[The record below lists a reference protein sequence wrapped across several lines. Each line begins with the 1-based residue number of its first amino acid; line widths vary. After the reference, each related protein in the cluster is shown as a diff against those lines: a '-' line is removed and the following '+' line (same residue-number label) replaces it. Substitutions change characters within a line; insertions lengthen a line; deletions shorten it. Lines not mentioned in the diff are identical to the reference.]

1 MSIHMS
7 TPKIIAWVVGG
18 LLAVILFFSLIPFG
32 MIPAGSRGVMLRFGA
47 VTGRVVSEGL
57 YFRMPIVES
66 VAVMDVRLQKEQ
78 VEATAASKDLQS
90 VQSTVAANFH
100 IKPEMVVAMYRD
112 VGPEYKV
119 RIIDP
124 ALQETVKATTAKFTA
139 EELVTRREEVREEM
153 KSLLQTKL
161 TPRGIEIDDFNIV
174 NFDFSESFNAAI
186 EAKVTAEQAALTAR
200 NRLEQ
205 VKFEAEQRI
214 AEARGKA
221 EALRVE
227 SEAIKSSPAV
237 LELRAIE
244 KWDGKLPSV
253 MGSGATPFV
262 NIGSISR

>member
-1 MSIHMS
+1 MS
-7 TPKIIAWVVGG
+7 TPKIIGWVIGAFV
-18 LLAVILFFSLIPFG
+18 AVILVFALIPFG

-57 YFRMPIVES
+57 YFRLPLVES

-100 IKPEMVVAMYRD
+100 IKPDLVVQMYRD
-112 VGPEYKV
+112 VGPEYKI
-119 RIIDP
+119 RLIDP
-124 ALQETVKATTAKFTA
+124 ALQEAVKATTAKFTA

-153 KSLLQTKL
+153 KNLLQSKL
-161 TPRGIEIDDFNIV
+161 DPRGIQIDDFNIV
-174 NFDFSESFNAAI
+174 NFDFSESFNVAI

-205 VKFEAEQRI
+205 VKFEADQRI

-237 LELRAIE
+237 LQLRAIE
-244 KWDGKLPSV
+244 KWDGKLPAV
-253 MGSGATPFV
+253 MGTGATPFV
-262 NIGSISR
+262 DINALSR

>member
-1 MSIHMS
+1 MTFTRIL
-7 TPKIIAWVVGG
+7 KWLAGGIIGI
-18 LLAVILFFSLIPFG
+18 ILFFMLIPFG
-32 MIPAGSRGVMLRFGA
+32 MIPAGSRGIMLRFGA
-47 VTGRVVSEGL
+47 VTGKVLEEGL
-57 YFRMPIVES
+57 YFRLPIAETVS
-66 VAVMDVRLQKEQ
+66 VMDVRLQKEQ
-78 VEATAASKDLQS
+78 VEASAASKDLQS

-100 IKPEMVVAMYRD
+100 IKPDRVADMFKE
-112 VGPEYKV
+112 VGIDYKA
-119 RIIDP
+119 RLIDP
-124 ALQETVKATTAKFTA
+124 ALQESVKATTAKFTA

-153 KSLLQTKL
+153 KSLLQAKL
-161 TPRGIEIDDFNIV
+161 EPRGIVIDDFNIV

-186 EAKVTAEQAALTAR
+186 EAKVTAEQAALTAK

-244 KWDGKLPSV
+244 KWDGKLPAV

-262 NIGSISR
+262 NIGSVSR

>member
-1 MSIHMS
+1 MT
-7 TPKIIAWVVGG
+7 TPKLIGWLVGG
-18 LLAVILFFSLIPFG
+18 LVAIVLVLALIPFG

-57 YFRMPIVES
+57 YFRLPIAES

-90 VQSTVAANFH
+90 VQSVVAVNFH
-100 IKPEMVVAMYRD
+100 IKPDMVVQMYRD
-112 VGPEYKV
+112 VGPEYKA
-119 RIIDP
+119 RLIDP
-124 ALQETVKATTAKFTA
+124 ALQEAVKATTAKFTA

-153 KSLLQTKL
+153 RALLQSKL
-161 TPRGIEIDDFNIV
+161 DPRGIQIDDFNIV
-174 NFDFSESFNAAI
+174 NFDFSESFNVAI

-214 AEARGKA
+214 AEALGKA

-227 SEAIKSSPAV
+227 SEAIKESPAV

>member
-1 MSIHMS
+1 MS
-7 TPKIIAWVVGG
+7 TPKVIGWLVGG
-18 LLAVILFFSLIPFG
+18 LIAIILVIALIPFG

-57 YFRMPIVES
+57 YFRLPIAES

-90 VQSTVAANFH
+90 VQSVVAVNFH
-100 IKPEMVVAMYRD
+100 IKPDMVVQMYRD
-112 VGPEYKV
+112 VGPEYKA
-119 RIIDP
+119 RLIDP
-124 ALQETVKATTAKFTA
+124 ALQEAVKATTAKFTA

-153 KSLLQTKL
+153 RALLQSKL
-161 TPRGIEIDDFNIV
+161 DPRGIQIDDFNIV
-174 NFDFSESFNAAI
+174 NFDFSESFNVAI

-214 AEARGKA
+214 AEALGKA

-227 SEAIKSSPAV
+227 SAAIKESPAV